1 MTTTPARDQTVPPT
15 VGVTL
20 QVDPLAPIV
29 TAVTA
34 ANAPAAAAVATIDST
49 GNSAFQLLLMTDMP
63 AEIVNR
69 GATLMFNG
77 APLQFASGVAV
88 LNGMMATGAGV
99 REQRGDQPDDRLA
112 VLVAVGDRRVI
123 DFTGLDFAEDSVD
136 RELVSVVMLDGALDL
151 LRTRTEFLA
160 LELGDRRLVPAQLA
174 VRADIVEP
182 ADERANVGRAALG
195 CE

>member
-1 MTTTPARDQTVPPT
+1 MVSLRAVFGFNVVAVGMSLGVATLPATAAERATLQLRGVVPPT

-34 ANAPAAAAVATIDST
+34 ANAPAAAAVATINST

-99 REQRGDQPDDRLA
+99 REQRGELLIAARAPVLGADGELA
-112 VLVAVGDRRVI
+112 MP
-123 DFTGLDFAEDSVD
+123 GLDETYT
-136 RELVSVVMLDGALDL
+136 LV
-151 LRTRTEFLA
+151 
-160 LELGDRRLVPAQLA
+160 
-174 VRADIVEP
+174 VRAP
-182 ADERANVGRAALG
+182 
-195 CE
+195 